1 MLRRIYIKKYIH
13 IVYKMH
19 DGGLTTKVLTIEHI
33 LVQLMQRIAYLE
45 SVVASKQTRR
55 DSILSQISSSVPDD
69 L

>member
-1 MLRRIYIKKYIH
+1 
-13 IVYKMH
+13 MH